1 MSEPLVAV
9 EHARGGQAIHK
20 LLGGPIICD
29 LSSGQQDGD
38 GAAQALVRVLIERG
52 IMDDP
57 EVTPSLRGP
66 KTPKQR
72 QAYEARTSNAGAS
85 P

>member
-38 GAAQALVRVLIERG
+38 GAAQALVRVVIRKG
-52 IMDDP
+52 DH
-57 EVTPSLRGP
+57 G
-66 KTPKQR
+66 
-72 QAYEARTSNAGAS
+72 
-85 P
+85 